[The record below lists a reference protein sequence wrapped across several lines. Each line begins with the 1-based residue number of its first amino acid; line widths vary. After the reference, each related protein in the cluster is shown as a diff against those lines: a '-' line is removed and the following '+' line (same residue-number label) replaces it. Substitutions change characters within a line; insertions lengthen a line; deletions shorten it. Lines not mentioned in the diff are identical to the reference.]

1 MVVKWIQEI
10 RNRREAKKFAKENA
24 IVRARLAVAQATAR
38 AEANAAAARVRANA
52 AAARVRANA
61 AAARAVQEAANLNA
75 AIKASIVTKTNE
87 NARRTIKARFR
98 RFIQKLLAVFMK
110 SGDNR
115 IMKLIKSMLRV
126 YMTMVNAP
134 KSKVNAPKSKVNA
147 PKSKVN
153 APKSKV
159 NAPKSKVNMS
169 PNANFSN
176 YKVQNAGG
184 GGDCFYLSLRLAA
197 GLTDTVQEMRNR
209 TVAKILSNWNSN
221 RARTI
226 YLNGK
231 IYKYAS
237 RHEYANR
244 MKGKC
249 WAGHDEIEA
258 ASHVY
263 KRNIII
269 VTGTNR
275 MARYPMEQNHPEWP
289 RVYIRAN
296 ATSANREVNVR
307 MSHFQAYVRR

>member
-126 YMTMVNAP
+126 YMTM
-134 KSKVNAPKSKVNA
+134 
-147 PKSKVN
+147 VN